1 MSSLA
6 SLFNSCATL
15 FTVDIYRKLRPD
27 ASEKKLVLV
36 GKIATTVVVGLGML
50 WIPIMPLV
58 SKGGLYEYL
67 QSVQGYLAPPI
78 TAVFLLGL
86 FFKRINAQG
95 AFAGLVTGFVLGMLK
110 LLIQALTGGG
120 MLASVPALV
129 WLGNFNFLYFSGV
142 LFFVSIFVV
151 VVVSFMYPRPSEESI
166 SGLTYGSLTR
176 KDRDEIRA
184 SWNRWDVLGT
194 AAVLAVVLGIY
205 LYFSFW
211 LG

>member
-1 MSSLA
+1 M
-6 SLFNSCATL
+6 
-15 FTVDIYRKLRPD
+15 
-27 ASEKKLVLV
+27 
-36 GKIATTVVVGLGML
+36 
-50 WIPIMPLV
+50 
-58 SKGGLYEYL
+58 
-67 QSVQGYLAPPI
+67 
-78 TAVFLLGL
+78 
-86 FFKRINAQG
+86 
-95 AFAGLVTGFVLGMLK
+95 TGFVLGMLK